1 MIYVLPEDSHIAGNI
16 FMKFINDIR
25 GRLRCKVVMK
35 DSTDELYKDLGTSY
49 FNNDTHQPVYMIGT
63 DEDYFKQTLYSSSD
77 YFCYSDADNY
87 DLYESV
93 MSGETVLYL
102 LHIFPIYLHL
112 DHLQVLYLRQSL
124 LQVLMLK

>member
-1 MIYVLPEDSHIAGNI
+1 
-16 FMKFINDIR
+16 MKFMNNIR

-35 DSTDELYKDLGTSY
+35 DSTDELYKELGTSY
-49 FNNDTHQPVYMIGT
+49 FNADTHQPVYMIGT

-102 LHIFPIYLHL
+102 LHI
-112 DHLQVLYLRQSL
+112 LQGEMVDMGNRIMNYTTNKFFYKTNMIL
-124 LQVLMLK
+124 VDEK